1 MVCFRSLY
9 GAALVA
15 AFLVSA
21 RPQTSSDTEET
32 LSTVAECPD
41 YASYAKSRAH
51 EPLSSGRYRL
61 PYQRPPAACRRF
73 QVPEVE
79 ETIEAM
85 RKVVH
90 DPDLFRLFENC
101 FPNTLDTAIA
111 WHGLGEESEGKE
123 ELTFVT
129 TGDINAMWLRDSA
142 NQLQSYRSLLKP
154 SGSEGKAEDKDTFSA
169 SPSTSS
175 LASLFRG
182 TINLQARYIKH
193 SPYCNA
199 FKPPPESGL
208 TVTGGFG
215 GGDTVYP
222 PVDHDAVYECKYE
235 LDSLAAF
242 LQLSYDYYEATQ
254 DGAFFGKQF
263 GRVSH
268 GNNDENDEDD
278 SDDENTE
285 FRSNWV
291 LAVEAILATAE
302 EMTRGTYGPDGRP
315 LASPYQFQRPTTVA
329 TETLPN
335 AGAGSPVKAG
345 TGMVRSAFRPSD
357 DACTYQLFVPANMM
371 LARYLTAC
379 ASIVAQLGKRH
390 DADDARSRKA
400 AGRDSDAMYSNGN
413 DADYD
418 YADGDYS
425 NYQQGRRTRYYHE
438 LALRM
443 TDFAETVRRG
453 IERHGRVHHEVYGD
467 MYAYEV
473 DGFGS
478 HSLLDDA
485 NIPSLLSAPLLG
497 YVDRHDP
504 VYRNTRRF
512 VLSSHANPYYMT
524 GPVINGTGGPHVG
537 TGMAWPM
544 SLVVQIMTTDSD
556 SEIVAL
562 LRQLVSS
569 TDGLGLMH
577 ESVSSHDESVW
588 TRQWFSWANGLFGQM
603 LLDLRDRKPHLLSTS
618 FQ

>member
-1 MVCFRSLY
+1 MVRLGTLF
-9 GAALVA
+9 GAAFA
-15 AFLVSA
+15 AASVVSA
-21 RPQTSSDTEET
+21 RPSPESSDET
-32 LSTVAECPD
+32 PGGSGSDCPD
-41 YASYAKSRAH
+41 YASHATSRAH
-51 EPLSSGRYRL
+51 EPYSNGRYKL
-61 PYQRPPAACRRF
+61 PYQRPPASCRRF
-73 QVPEVE
+73 QAPEVE

-85 RKVVH
+85 RKLVR

-111 WHGLGEESEGKE
+111 WHGLGEGTTDE

-154 SGSEGKAEDKDTFSA
+154 VKGKKDTKQF
-169 SPSTSS
+169 TSS

-182 TINLQARYIKH
+182 TINLQARYIQN
-193 SPYCNA
+193 SPHCNA
-199 FKPPPESGL
+199 FRPPAESGL

-215 GGDTVYP
+215 GGDIVYP
-222 PVDHDAVYECKYE
+222 PVAHEVVFECKYE

-242 LQLSYDYYEATQ
+242 LQLSYDYYAATQ
-254 DGAFFGKQF
+254 DGAFFGKRF
-263 GRVSH
+263 KK
-268 GNNDENDEDD
+268 EED
-278 SDDENTE
+278 SETGDDAE
-285 FRSNWV
+285 FRSTWV
-291 LAVEAILATAE
+291 LAVEAILSTAE
-302 EMTRGTYGPDGRP
+302 EMTRGTYGPDGRT
-315 LASPYQFQRPTTVA
+315 LFSPYQFQRPTTVA

-335 AGAGSPVKAG
+335 GGAGSPVQAG

-371 LARYLTAC
+371 LARYLAAC
-379 ASIVAQLGKRH
+379 APIVAQLGRRP
-390 DADDARSRKA
+390 DAGKTETKA
-400 AGRDSDAMYSNGN
+400 KANTQASTHANADN
-413 DADYD
+413 DAGLYINDIFD
-418 YADGDYS
+418 DDDYS
-425 NYQQGRRTRYYHE
+425 NYRQGHRTRYYHE
-438 LALRM
+438 LAVRM

-467 MYAYEV
+467 IYAYEV

-478 HSLLDDA
+478 HNLMDDA

-512 VLSSHANPYYMT
+512 VLSHANPYYMT

-556 SEIVAL
+556 REIVSL
-562 LRQLVSS
+562 LQQLLSS

-577 ESVSSHDESVW
+577 ESVSSHDEGVW

-603 LLDLRDRKPHLLSTS
+603 LLDLRDRKPHLLSKS

>member
-1 MVCFRSLY
+1 MVHLGAIL
-9 GAALVA
+9 GAAFA
-15 AFLVSA
+15 ATSAVSA
-21 RPQTSSDTEET
+21 RPSPENS
-32 LSTVAECPD
+32 LGSTKKRAAAAAAGGGPDCPD
-41 YASYAKSRAH
+41 YASHATSHAH
-51 EPLSSGRYRL
+51 EPFSSGRYRL
-61 PYQRPPAACRRF
+61 PYQRPSASCRRF
-73 QVPEVE
+73 QAPEVE
-79 ETIEAM
+79 ATIEAM
-85 RKVVH
+85 RKLVR

-111 WHGLGEESEGKE
+111 WHGLGEGTADE

-142 NQLQSYRSLLKP
+142 NQLQSYRSLLRP
-154 SGSEGKAEDKDTFSA
+154 VSGKDKA
-169 SPSTSS
+169 SPSSSLSS

-182 TINLQARYIKH
+182 TINLQARYIQN
-193 SPYCNA
+193 SPHCNA
-199 FKPPPESGL
+199 FRPPAESGL

-215 GGDTVYP
+215 GGDIVYP
-222 PVDHDAVYECKYE
+222 PVAHEVVFECKYE

-242 LQLSYDYYEATQ
+242 LQLSYDYYAATQ
-254 DGAFFGKQF
+254 DGAFFGKRF
-263 GRVSH
+263 KKEEESVG
-268 GNNDENDEDD
+268 DD
-278 SDDENTE
+278 DVE

-302 EMTRGTYGPDGRP
+302 EMTRGTYGPDGRT
-315 LASPYQFQRPTTVA
+315 LFSPYQFQRPTTVA

-335 AGAGSPVKAG
+335 GGAGSPVQAG

-371 LARYLTAC
+371 LARYLAAC
-379 ASIVAQLGKRH
+379 APIVAQLGRRH
-390 DADDARSRKA
+390 GA
-400 AGRDSDAMYSNGN
+400 AGDIPTTASETRLSNGDAAHTSVNINVN
-413 DADYD
+413 DLFDD
-418 YADGDYS
+418 DDYS
-425 NYQQGRRTRYYHE
+425 NYRQGHRTRYYHE

-453 IERHGRVHHEVYGD
+453 IERHGRVHHEVYGNI
-467 MYAYEV
+467 YAYEV

-478 HSLLDDA
+478 HNLMDDA

-512 VLSSHANPYYMT
+512 VLSHANPYYMT

-556 SEIVAL
+556 REIVAL
-562 LRQLVSS
+562 LQQLLSS

-577 ESVSSHDESVW
+577 ESISSHDEGVW

-603 LLDLRDRKPHLLSTS
+603 LLDLRDRKPHLLAKS